1 MSDVKLTYQSLK
13 TVPNQKAYRVN
24 KKREAKDKEDVR
36 VSDIFKN
43 DVLLA
48 SRELKDTTFKVYMYF
63 IMNQE
68 GFIGGLSRQDVIN
81 KTGVSESSYKRAIK
95 ELEDKGY
102 FVYADEKAS
111 GQDGNLPLYNFF
123 ALPVG
128 SN

>member
-102 FVYADEKAS
+102 FVYTNEKAS

>member
-36 VSDIFKN
+36 VSDVFKN
-43 DVLLA
+43 DILLA

-81 KTGVSESSYKRAIK
+81 KTGVSESSYKRAMK

-102 FVYADEKAS
+102 FVYTNEKAS
-111 GQDGNLPLYNFF
+111 GRDGNLPLYNFF
-123 ALPVG
+123 ANPVV

>member
-102 FVYADEKAS
+102 FVYTSEKAS